1 MSEGFDLEALLNSAT
16 QMQEQLL
23 AAQAAAAEAV
33 VEGRSGGGVVSVRL
47 NGAFEFESVSI
58 APEAVD
64 PDDVTMLEDLVLAA
78 LHDAVA
84 KLASAQEQMAG
95 AGGPGGM
102 DLANLDLGG
111 LDLGGLL
118 GGVGG
123 GASDVEAIEE
133 VTEADRAAADD
144 SDEPVDPDDR

>member
-23 AAQAAAAEAV
+23 AAQAAAADAV
-33 VEGRSGGGVVSVRL
+33 VEGQSGGGVVSVRL
-47 NGAFEFESVSI
+47 NGAFEFEAVHI

-84 KLASAQEQMAG
+84 KLGEAQEQMAG
-95 AGGPGGM
+95 GAGPGAM

-111 LDLGGLL
+111 LDLGGLF
-118 GGVGG
+118 GAVGG
-123 GASDVEAIEE
+123 GPGDAQEGEAVQD
-133 VTEADRAAADD
+133 VTEVDDADGAP
-144 SDEPVDPDDR
+144 DER